1 MRISKDEYYMNIA
14 RAVSQRSTCLR
25 RNYGAVI
32 VNDGIIVS
40 TGYNG
45 SPVGCD
51 NCCDSGYCYRSEQ
64 GIPSGE
70 RYEDCKAVHAEQNA
84 MIQANYHDLKGST
97 LYLYGFDQEIGKE
110 ITGVPCKICNQM
122 LLNAK
127 VAYIVNNYN
136 VKAVRSEDI

>member
-1 MRISKDEYYMNIA
+1 MRISKNEYYMNIA
-14 RAVSQRSTCLR
+14 KAVSQRSTCLR

-84 MIQANYHDLKGST
+84 LIQASYRDLIGST
-97 LYLYGFDQEIGKE
+97 LYLYGFDQESGE
-110 ITGVPCKICNQM
+110 EVTGVPCKICMQM
-122 LLNAK
+122 LINAK
-127 VAYIVNNYN
+127 VAYIVNDSS